1 MSLFCFKDAL
11 NLVNIDVELSRR
23 EGFCFAAKLVRGAY
37 MEQERLRA
45 HELGY
50 EDPIHETY
58 QLTNQCYDDILSV
71 TLKEV
76 HDNDANVMVAT
87 HNEESVRHAV
97 DFMKR
102 YDIPRDGNQVFF
114 GQLLGMCDVVTY
126 ALGSAG
132 YAAYKYVPY
141 GPVEE
146 VMPYLTRRAVENRSL
161 MDGVVK
167 ERKMLWKELARRYKH
182 GELRHDPQTYV
193 QV

>member
-1 MSLFCFKDAL
+1 MEF
-11 NLVNIDVELSRR
+11 SRR
-23 EGFCFAAKLVRGAY
+23 EGFYFAAKLVRGAY
-37 MEQERLRA
+37 MEQERVRA
-45 HELGY
+45 LNVGY
-50 EDPIHETY
+50 DDPIHDNYEDTNTCY
-58 QLTNQCYDDILSV
+58 NNCLTSV
-71 TLKEV
+71 LQEV
-76 HDNDANVMVAT
+76 SANNANIMVAT
-87 HNEESVRHAV
+87 HNEESVRNTLSYMREFNI
-97 DFMKR
+97 DR
-102 YDIPRDGNQVFF
+102 TSNQVFF

-146 VMPYLTRRAVENRSL
+146 VMPYLSRRAMENRSL

-182 GELRHDPQTYV
+182 GELRHDPQAYV